1 MLEKAKY
8 LSEVFSKA
16 KVHDIQFNVHS
27 TISHI
32 EATVYFSLDPDNTDT
47 YGKLTI
53 HALYA
58 YQRVYDNEGFT
69 IPNVYG
75 NFSLNGDEIRIPD
88 LDIKNENAELTK
100 TILRNGYMD
109 NFLKACKKYAK
120 YLEKRVKE
128 KLPKDVTDGGDCS
141 YSSVMTM
148 AQAKYV
154 KAFVEDL
161 EKAFANMLAYNE

>member
-1 MLEKAKY
+1 
-8 LSEVFSKA
+8 
-16 KVHDIQFNVHS
+16 
-27 TISHI
+27 
-32 EATVYFSLDPDNTDT
+32 
-47 YGKLTI
+47 
-53 HALYA
+53 
-58 YQRVYDNEGFT
+58 
-69 IPNVYG
+69 
-75 NFSLNGDEIRIPD
+75 
-88 LDIKNENAELTK
+88 
-100 TILRNGYMD
+100 MD

-154 KAFVEDL
+154 KAFVENL